1 MLSSGAPLSEWLAW
15 LETLS
20 PTEINL
26 GLERTEQVLERLE
39 LPRPPHVLLI
49 AGTNGKGSS
58 VAMTDALLRAS
69 ALRTGAYTSPHISR
83 FNERIVL
90 DGVPASDADIIA
102 AFERVEAARR
112 DIELTY
118 FEFGTLAAAVV
129 FAAADLDVWILE
141 VGLGGRLD
149 ATNAIDPT
157 ASLITNV
164 SLDHCDWLGHDVESI
179 AFEKAG
185 VMRPGIPTV
194 FGDKK
199 VPASVVRQASKSDA
213 ILLQAGRDFDFDS
226 QESGAWSWHGPS
238 RAIEN
243 LHPPGLLGE
252 FQKGNAAAVLML
264 LEAAGLSAAVDT
276 DLINRVLPDV
286 SLAGRL
292 QRLTVDTEGY
302 PANEWLL
309 DVAHNPAAAEV
320 LAMTLA
326 AIRTDGETIAIVG
339 LLDDKDVE
347 GVVGPLLPQVNQWIA
362 MTADSQR
369 AITANELGGRIA
381 NLAGRACLVAESTAA
396 AIELAR
402 RTASEN
408 DRILATGS
416 FFTVSPILEQ
426 LASLSRTKS

>member
-1 MLSSGAPLSEWLAW
+1 MLSSAAPLSEWLTW
-15 LETLS
+15 LESLS

-26 GLERTEQVLERLE
+26 GLERTERVLERLE
-39 LPRPPHVLLI
+39 LPRPPHVLLF

-69 ALRTGAYTSPHISR
+69 GFRTGAYTSPHISR
-83 FNERIVL
+83 FNERIVV
-90 DGVPASDADIIA
+90 DTIPVSDADLIA
-102 AFERVEAARR
+102 AFEQVEVARR
-112 DIELTY
+112 ETELTY

-129 FAAADLDVWILE
+129 FAAADLDVWLLE

-185 VMRPGIPTV
+185 VMRSGIPTV
-194 FGDKK
+194 FGDKN

-213 ILLQAGRDFDFDS
+213 ILLQAGRDFDFDTH
-226 QESGAWSWHGPS
+226 EGGTWSWRGPS

-243 LHPPGLLGE
+243 MRPPGLMGE
-252 FQKGNAAAVLML
+252 FQKRNAAAVLML
-264 LEAAGLSAAVDT
+264 LEAAGLSAVVDA
-276 DLINRVLPDV
+276 DLVNRVLPDV

-292 QRLTVDTEGY
+292 QRLTVDTQGY
-302 PANEWLL
+302 PCNEWLI

-326 AIRTDGETIAIVG
+326 AMRTDGDTIAIMG

-347 GVVGPLLPQVNQWIA
+347 GVVGPLLPHVDQWIA
-362 MTADSQR
+362 MTADSHR
-369 AITANELGGRIA
+369 SIAASELGRRIA
-381 NLAGRACLVAESTAA
+381 NLAGRACLVAESTVA

-426 LASLSRTKS
+426 LTGLLRTKL